1 MDKINKIRNNC
12 ARILFFSLFI
22 NYSISMSITEVQVI
36 DENVQKQLN
45 QELVNV
51 LNRCRLEEQRD
62 QEELDLELF
71 YNRHNY
77 DYEPSVFKDEDL
89 NEALRLIN
97 EGANINTQS
106 DCGINTLMIAVKK
119 GNKTIVESLLNNKK
133 HLIDLNLQ
141 DNHGYTALIS
151 AAVIGNKEIV
161 KLLLACPNVTSPI
174 DLNLKTIKTKETAL
188 MKATARGYIG
198 VIELLSTCSND
209 KAAIDLHIKNQD
221 EYDTFL
227 RLASLANHE
236 EIQNLL
242 NNMLKEE
249 EQQNALKLA
258 NITNNDETQS
268 ALDGRFDVQ
277 DEQSSLGSSTTSN
290 EEIVQNL
297 PSDTLEE
304 EKQNVLKLAGITNN
318 EEVQSL
324 EEHNNYTLLKISGTC
339 VATYLAYKLLNKIT
353 TGKAKNKTE
362 LEDKNIYDVSLS
374 ID

>member
-1 MDKINKIRNNC
+1 MDKINKIRNYC

-22 NYSISMSITEVQVI
+22 NYSISMSRTEVQVI

-77 DYEPSVFKDEDL
+77 NYRPSVFKDEDL

-106 DCGINTLMIAVKK
+106 DCGINILMIAVKK
-119 GNKTIVESLLNNKK
+119 GKKTIVESLLNNQK

-151 AAVIGNKEIV
+151 AAVIGNEEII
-161 KLLLACPNVTSPI
+161 KLLLSCPNLTSPI

-188 MKATARGYIG
+188 MKATTRGYIG
-198 VIELLSTCSND
+198 VIGLLSTCSNA
-209 KAAIDLHIKNQD
+209 KSAIDLHIKD
-221 EYDTFL
+221 ENGYDPLT
-227 RLASLANHE
+227 LAELANHE
-236 EIQNLL
+236 KIKNLL
-242 NNMLKEE
+242 SDMLEE
-249 EQQNALKLA
+249 EQQNALKLD

-277 DEQSSLGSSTTSN
+277 DEQSNLGSSTTSN
-290 EEIVQNL
+290 DEIVQNL
-297 PSDTLEE
+297 TSDTLEE
-304 EKQNVLKLAGITNN
+304 EKQNVLKLAGITSNK
-318 EEVQSL
+318 EIKSL
-324 EEHNNYTLLKISGTC
+324 EEHNNYTLLKVSGTC
-339 VATYLAYKLLNKIT
+339 VITYLAYKLLNKIRT
-353 TGKAKNKTE
+353 EKAKNKTE